1 MGYDTETSLGMVDA
15 VVDLAIANQMDLAEA
30 TEIVTASISSF
41 NLEAKDA
48 VGVTDVLSTVASSSN
63 SNVSDLGEA
72 FKAVAPTASALGF
85 SVEDTAMVLGLMAN
99 QAIQG

>member
-1 MGYDTETSLGMVDA
+1 MGYDTETSLAMVDA

-41 NLEAKDA
+41 NLKAEDA
-48 VGVTDVLSTVASSSN
+48 VAVTDVLSTVASSSN

>member
-1 MGYDTETSLGMVDA
+1 MGYDTETSLGLVDA

-41 NLEAKDA
+41 HLEAKDA

-85 SVEDTAMVLGLMAN
+85 SVEDTAIVLGLMAN